1 MNYKDIKNYAA
12 RCDSHPDHQTGIVTN
27 QMIMDRLHD
36 EIEELRAYIEE
47 RRPLTDEDIA
57 KLMADTWGS
66 ASIAPQAAPEFARA
80 IEQAHGIGGEE

>member
-1 MNYKDIKNYAA
+1 MNYEDIKNYAA

-47 RRPLTDEDIA
+47 TYKA
-57 KLMADTWGS
+57 KK
-66 ASIAPQAAPEFARA
+66 AAK
-80 IEQAHGIGGEE
+80 